1 MSRIPAYTAVTL
13 AGLLP
18 AWAAALGLGEIES
31 RSFLNQPLA
40 AEIPVV
46 SDNPAELAGLDVSL
60 ASPETFSQYGLTRTA
75 ALADLRFAVVP
86 GPGGG
91 SIRVTSG
98 QAVTEPFL
106 TMLIEVRW
114 SQGRL
119 LREYTVLLDP
129 PAFAT
134 APARQP
140 AQQPVE
146 VPAVAAPA
154 APIPREPVAAEVPAA
169 SAPADVAQADAGART
184 HTVARNET
192 LWGIA
197 DQYRPG
203 SSTDINSAMVA
214 IYRANPEAFAG
225 NINRLRA
232 GSVLRIPAGAEMQ
245 RVGRGEASAEVQ
257 RQNQAWRGAPPAIAA
272 EPPAKL
278 ELVPP
283 PEPAATPA
291 PAVPAA
297 TPTAPPSAVQA
308 DLEESRRL
316 LAIKDAELKA
326 LREQVEALEKQAAG
340 EEAAPPTAPEQ
351 PGAAPEAA
359 TEPTVVAQPPEAVE
373 PPAKPDKPVRVAPS
387 DEGGEG
393 VLGAITG
400 LLTSIWFW
408 LAAAAVL
415 AAAAFVARRRSAAG
429 EWQPAAVG
437 RAQPV
442 ATGGSRGSESM
453 IVVEGPAQS
462 TGAFERRAVPR
473 GEEESPLER
482 TISTEGSVN
491 LDQDDPLAEADFHM
505 AYGLYDQAADLLTAA
520 LAREPGRRDL
530 QMKLLDVYF
539 VWENREGF
547 IKQARALRDK
557 VGSDADPD
565 WQRVA
570 MMGRQL
576 CAGEALF
583 AGAAADAALDMDLGG
598 PGDSGAGLDFEL
610 AGGDGGLDIDFSD
623 TSSGADSSASTR
635 VAQPSWSA
643 AQTQEVPTIEVPGID
658 VSPTMETPTLES
670 TGLSPTLETPTVE
683 TPVSERTQETPTL
696 ETPAPGGTARLRAV
710 GRGDERSDQTA
721 EIDLDELG
729 LDLAGLD
736 DAARDMATG
745 LQEALPADDL
755 ALDFDLSAGGGG
767 LDGEESTAEMEKG
780 PGLSHI
786 TNAMGKSET
795 GSRPAATLA
804 DDTVEQPGAGGSLI
818 APGLSATSDELDAL
832 NIDLDFGSAESA
844 QSDLTAT
851 GLRTIGAAR
860 GPDDA
865 TMTEVGTKLDLAR
878 AYLDMGDPDGARSI
892 LNEVLEEG
900 DPPQRQEARQLLDS
914 LDR

>member
-60 ASPETFSQYGLTRTA
+60 ASSETFSQYGLTRTS

-86 GPGGG
+86 GPGGAT
-91 SIRVTSG
+91 IRVTSG

-134 APARQP
+134 APARP
-140 AQQPVE
+140 AVQQPVE
-146 VPAVAAPA
+146 TPAVAAPA
-154 APIPREPVAAEVPAA
+154 APIPREPVASAVPAPGA
-169 SAPADVAQADAGART
+169 RADVVQADAGART
-184 HTVARNET
+184 HTVVRNET

-197 DQYRPG
+197 EQYRPG

-214 IYRANPEAFAG
+214 IYRANPQAFAG

-245 RVGRGEASAEVQ
+245 RVGRSEASAEVQ
-257 RQNQAWRGAPPAIAA
+257 RQNQAWRGAPPDVAA

-283 PEPAATPA
+283 PEPAAAPA
-291 PAVPAA
+291 PVVPPAP
-297 TPTAPPSAVQA
+297 PTAPPSALQA

-316 LAIKDAELKA
+316 LAIKDAELQA
-326 LREQVEALEKQAAG
+326 LREQVAALERQAAG
-340 EEAAPPTAPEQ
+340 EEAAPPTAPK
-351 PGAAPEAA
+351 AAV
-359 TEPTVVAQPPEAVE
+359 EPAVVAPPPEAVE
-373 PPAKPDKPVRVAPS
+373 PPAKPEKPARVVPRGA
-387 DEGGEG
+387 DDAG
-393 VLGAITG
+393 VLGAVTG
-400 LLTSIWFW
+400 VLTSIWFW

-429 EWQPAAVG
+429 QWQPAAVG

-442 ATGGSRGSESM
+442 AAGESRGSESM

-530 QMKLLDVYF
+530 QMKLLDVFF

-547 IKQARALRDK
+547 VKQARALRDK

-583 AGAAADAALDMDLGG
+583 AGAGADAALDMDLGG
-598 PGDSGAGLDFEL
+598 AAGSGAGLDFEL
-610 AGGDGGLDIDFSD
+610 AGGDGSLDLDFSD
-623 TSSGADSSASTR
+623 TSSGVDSSASTR

-643 AQTQEVPTIEVPGID
+643 AQTQEVPTLEVPGIE

-670 TGLSPTLETPTVE
+670 TGLSPTVETPTVE

-745 LQEALPADDL
+745 LQEALSADDL
-755 ALDFDLSAGGGG
+755 DLDFDLSAGGGG

-860 GPDDA
+860 GLDDA